1 MKAEDVKIGMR
12 VKYTGSSSV
21 AGKPLGYATVVS
33 ACANDPQHFKASWDV
48 FNGKILH
55 VHCSMLEPAE
65 EIPTKPPIDLHN
77 CKINVQAYAEQYKIS
92 LEEAHKE
99 IQQYLFDNGCLW
111 IGEVTTHSMFGL
123 GANYLFV
130 EDNKITHESWSE
142 IWEKQNI
149 QEVTFS
155 RNISL
160 TPQLVS
166 PVPVFVECNGKKYD
180 KKLFEKAIDGLE
192 AVE

>member
-12 VKYTGSSSV
+12 VRFFSEGIEEDYGVIISPHVDDGLFWVKWESDGRV
-21 AGKPLGYATVVS
+21 LNVS
-33 ACANDPQHFKASWDV
+33 TDE
-48 FNGKILH
+48 I
-55 VHCSMLEPAE
+55 EPAE

-92 LEEAHKE
+92 LEEAYSE

-111 IGEVTTHSMFGL
+111 IGDVTTHSMFGL
-123 GANYLFV
+123 DKKHLYTRN
-130 EDNKITHESWSE
+130 
-142 IWEKQNI
+142 EKVI
-149 QEVTFS
+149 RYGSDAHTFDKDTRQEVTFS
-155 RNISL
+155 RRISL

-166 PVPVFVECNGKKYD
+166 PVFVEYNGKKYD

-192 AVE
+192 AAE